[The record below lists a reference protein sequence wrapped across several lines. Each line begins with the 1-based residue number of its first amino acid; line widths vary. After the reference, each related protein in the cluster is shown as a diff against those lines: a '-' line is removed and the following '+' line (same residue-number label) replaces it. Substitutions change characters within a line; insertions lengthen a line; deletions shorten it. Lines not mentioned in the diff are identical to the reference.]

1 MPNMTKRK
9 LTIRRSLQQLKHCV
23 DEAIAVVEAEEDVG
37 HAMNDLEHAALLINK
52 VLLPKLSMNMPAD
65 RGEG

>member
-1 MPNMTKRK
+1 MPDMSKRK

-23 DEAIAVVEAEEDVG
+23 DEATAVVEADEDFG

-65 RGEG
+65 RGDV